1 MKTGEMTVNQLK
13 NILQEAV
20 DEGYGE
26 NKIFIDPKSSSYVHY
41 PNDHW
46 FLDLDDEIGISAD

>member
-1 MKTGEMTVNQLK
+1 MTVNQLK

-26 NKIFIDPKSSSYVHY
+26 NKIFIDPNGSKFIYR
-41 PNDHW
+41 PNGHW

>member
-1 MKTGEMTVNQLK
+1 MTVNQLK